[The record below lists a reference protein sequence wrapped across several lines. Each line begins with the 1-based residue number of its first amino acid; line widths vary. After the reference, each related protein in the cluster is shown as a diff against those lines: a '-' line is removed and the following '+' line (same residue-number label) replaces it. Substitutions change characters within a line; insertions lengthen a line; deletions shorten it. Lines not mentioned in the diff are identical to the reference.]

1 MKRWHESLSRVLIV
15 VGMLLTVMAGGLSA
29 VRAADAGDPLQAVQE
44 AWARAAQAGAYQFR
58 TEIVQTTYPAPALA

>member
-15 VGMLLTVMAGGLSA
+15 VGMLLTVMAGELSA

-44 AWARAAQAGAYQFR
+44 A
-58 TEIVQTTYPAPALA
+58 